1 MFIEIGKEDQMTGR
15 DTLSSKDDICNI
27 RIIHTDKIKKAHEG
41 SIADDQLERLA
52 LTYRLLGDPTRLKI
66 IIALWQ
72 VEMCVCDIAAFLGMS
87 ESAVSHQLRRLR
99 DIAIVKNRRQ
109 GQVLYYSLSDVHVST
124 LLEMG
129 IAHVGEVGLN

>member
-1 MFIEIGKEDQMTGR
+1 MADISTPG
-15 DTLSSKDDICNI
+15 SKDDLCNV
-27 RIIHTDKIKKAHEG
+27 RVIHMERIKKAHEK

-52 LTYRLLGDPTRLKI
+52 LTYKLLGDPTRLKI
-66 IIALWQ
+66 VIALWQ

-99 DIAIVKNRRQ
+99 DMSIVKNRRL
-109 GQVLYYSLSDVHVST
+109 GQVLYYFLSDAHVST

-129 IAHVGEVGLN
+129 IAHVGES

>member
-1 MFIEIGKEDQMTGR
+1 MT
-15 DTLSSKDDICNI
+15 DNNTPSSKDDLCNV
-27 RIIHTDKIKKAHEG
+27 RIIHTDRITKAREK

-66 IIALWQ
+66 VIALWQ

-99 DIAIVKNRRQ
+99 DMSIVKNRRQ
-109 GQVLYYSLSDVHVST
+109 GHVLYYSLSDAHVST

-129 IAHVGEVGLN
+129 VAHVGES